1 MKFGKLLF
9 VILFLSAFGSS
20 FAQLNGNCPGCIIN
34 SAQFG
39 TNITDFSVGLFP
51 DSIVIT
57 QDDSVNIDVTYLLPK
72 QAATGISV
80 APTATV
86 TEVQI
91 LGINASTPLPS
102 GLNATCDQTSNSCAY
117 FPQTYRYGCVKICG
131 ITSHAATNGYV
142 LAQITVA
149 GTGTAAGTTQT
160 QNQNINFY
168 YKILPDTAVCHTVC
182 FQNKIKSGCDSATLG
197 VVAGADISCPDP
209 ILNPCSYDWAF
220 GNGTTETGI
229 SINAVTTPTPV
240 TYSSPGTYP
249 VTLTTYTNQLQIT
262 GASFTVPTDPLTL
275 GFIPCATGCPWYNN
289 VCNGDGINPGANNF
303 SMNFTIGTST
313 YTTSGAGGGNL
324 TGSFTGLSYPVSSQA
339 VAISMQDACLLTNIT
354 SATATVLITGPG
366 TYTWAAGSDAT
377 GSITVSSVPLDTLS
391 YTDSVHI
398 YASPDTPVI
407 SVGRDSICNGD
418 STLLNI
424 GSAYAGYGILW
435 YMDTTYLANAAGD
448 TAFYAYN
455 SGNYWVKVT
464 NPVTQCT
471 AVSVPV
477 ALAVSGSISHS
488 TTVYYSSG
496 QLFLDPFLPGTSA
509 LWYFDSTLVTGQT
522 GQFLPSLGNGNY
534 YSVVYPTGF
543 PFCSVTTNIVP
554 VNINGIESTP
564 DDVYNLSVFPNPNS
578 GIFSV
583 KVNVITPGTVG
594 ISLTDMLGRVVYENT
609 LVNIS
614 GEVKDNVNV
623 AGMAK
628 GVYTLAVSTD
638 KGKATKR
645 IVVE

>member
-9 VILFLSAFGSS
+9 VILFVSAFGNAI
-20 FAQLNGNCPGCIIN
+20 AQLNGNCPGCIIN

-39 TNITDFSVGLFP
+39 TNITPYSVGLFP

-57 QDDSVNIDVTYLLPK
+57 QDDSVNIDVTYLLP
-72 QAATGISV
+72 QEDATGISI

-91 LGINASTPLPS
+91 LGINASTPLPN
-102 GLNATCDQTSNSCAY
+102 GIFATCDQYANSCAY
-117 FPQTYRYGCVKICG
+117 YPQTYRYGCVKICG
-131 ITSHAATNGYV
+131 ISSQAATNGYV

-149 GTGTAAGTTQT
+149 GTGTAAGTTET

-168 YKILPDTAVCHTVC
+168 YKILPDTSVCHTVC

-197 VVAGADISCPDP
+197 IVAGADIACPNP

-220 GNGTTETGI
+220 GNGSVDTGL
-229 SINAVTTPTPV
+229 SLSAVTTPTPV
-240 TYSSPGTYP
+240 SYSYPGTYP

-262 GASFTVPTDPLTL
+262 SITYSLPTDPTLL
-275 GFIPCATGCPWYNN
+275 GFLPCTSGCAWYSNI
-289 VCNGDGINPGANNF
+289 CNDGGVSTSDNNF
-303 SMNFTIGTST
+303 SFNFTIGSSSYST
-313 YTTSGAGGGNL
+313 PGAGSSL
-324 TGSFTGLSYPVSSQA
+324 TGTITGLNYPVTSQA
-339 VAISMQDACLLTNIT
+339 VAISASDDYSVCSPT
-354 SATATVLITGPG
+354 SSTATTFITGPG
-366 TYTWAAGSDAT
+366 IFTWAAGSD
-377 GSITVSSVPLDTLS
+377 GSGTITVSVVPMDTAY

-407 SVGRDSICNGD
+407 SIANDSICNGD

-435 YMDTTYLANAAGD
+435 YRDTVYLPNAAGD
-448 TAFYAYN
+448 TSFYAYS
-455 SGNYWVKVT
+455 SGNYSVKVT
-464 NPVTQCT
+464 NPVTLCT

-477 ALAVSGSISHS
+477 TLAVSGSISNS
-488 TTVYYSSG
+488 TTVYYSGG

-509 LWYFDSTLVTGQT
+509 LWYFDSTLVTGQN

-554 VNINGIESTP
+554 VDINGIVSTP

-578 GIFSV
+578 GIFAV
-583 KVNVITPGTVG
+583 KVNVITQGTVD
-594 ISLTDMLGRVVYENT
+594 ISLTDMLGRVVYDNA

-614 GEVKDNVNV
+614 GEVKDNINV
-623 AGMAK
+623 SGMAK
-628 GVYTLAVSTD
+628 GVYTLSVNTD

-645 IVVE
+645 VVIE

>member
-1 MKFGKLLF
+1 MKFRKLLF
-9 VILFLSAFGSS
+9 VILFVSAFGSAI
-20 FAQLNGNCPGCIIN
+20 AQLNGNCPGCIIN

-39 TNITDFSVGLFP
+39 SNITQYSVGLFP

-57 QDDSVNIDVTYLLPK
+57 QDDSVNIDVTYLLP
-72 QAATGISV
+72 QLDATGISI

-91 LGINASTPLPS
+91 LGINASTPLPTGIS
-102 GLNATCDQTSNSCAY
+102 ATCDQYAHSCAY
-117 FPQTYRYGCVKICG
+117 YPQTYRYGCVKICG
-131 ITSHAATNGYV
+131 ITAQAATNGWV

-149 GTGTAAGTTQT
+149 GTGTAAGTTET

-168 YKILPDTAVCHTVC
+168 YKILPDTSVCHTVC

-197 VVAGADISCPDP
+197 IVAGADIACPNP

-220 GNGTTETGI
+220 GNGTVDTGLDI
-229 SINAVTTPTPV
+229 SAVATPTPV
-240 TYSSPGTYP
+240 TYSAPGTYP
-249 VTLTTYTNQLQIT
+249 VTLTSYTNQLQIT
-262 GASFTVPTDPLTL
+262 GASFTVPSDPLTL
-275 GFIPCATGCPWYNN
+275 GFIPCTSGCPWYNN
-289 VCNGDGINPGANNF
+289 ICNGSGINPSANNF
-303 SMNFTIGTST
+303 SLDFSIGTST
-313 YTTSGAGGGNL
+313 YSTSGAGGGNL
-324 TGSFTGLSYPVSSQA
+324 TGSFTGLNYPVSSQA
-339 VAISMQDACLLTNIT
+339 VAISVHDACLATPLN

-377 GSITVSSVPLDTLS
+377 GSITVSSVPMDTFS

-398 YASPDTPVI
+398 YASPDSPVI
-407 SVGRDSICNGD
+407 TINKDSICNGD
-418 STLLNI
+418 STELNI
-424 GSAYAGYGILW
+424 GSAYAGYSILW
-435 YMDTTYLANAAGD
+435 YRDTVYLPNAAGD

-455 SGNYWVKVT
+455 SGSYHVKVT

-471 AVSVPV
+471 AMSAPV
-477 ALAVSGSISHS
+477 TLAVSGGISQA
-488 TTVYYSSG
+488 TTVYYSGG

-522 GQFLPSLGNGNY
+522 GQFLTSLGNGNY
-534 YSVVYPTGF
+534 YAVIYPTGF
-543 PFCSVTTNIVP
+543 PFCTVTTNVVP

-578 GIFSV
+578 GIFAV

-594 ISLTDMLGRVVYENT
+594 ISLTDMLGRVVYENA

-614 GEVKDNVNV
+614 GEIKDNINV
-623 AGMAK
+623 SGMAK
-628 GVYTLAVSTD
+628 GVYTLSVNTD

-645 IVVE
+645 VVVE